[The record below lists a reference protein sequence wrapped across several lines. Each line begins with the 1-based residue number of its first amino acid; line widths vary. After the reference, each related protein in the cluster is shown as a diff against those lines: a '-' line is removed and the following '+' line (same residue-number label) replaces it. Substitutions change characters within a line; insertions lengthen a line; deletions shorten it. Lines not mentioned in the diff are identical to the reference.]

1 MPDKFLKP
9 IQQLL
14 KQKIGLEPSLVNTWI
29 WRKNILK
36 RMEANAFH
44 ASQDY
49 YHRLLCSGK
58 ELEEFIELFLVPET
72 WFFREEKGLE
82 FAVERCVHLLRSGR
96 RDLAIACIPCS
107 SGEEPY
113 SLAMALFEAGL
124 KGSQFKIE
132 AFDISKKGIKKAKL
146 ALYGSYSFRGRNEML
161 KKKYFNSHQGN
172 FLLKKEVIHQV
183 HFEYGNL
190 LDPQFCK
197 KGPYDLIICRNLL
210 IYFSKENQRQAI
222 ENCLQVLVSDGVLLL
237 GQAEGAMVGKDSGFT
252 ALTKPPIN
260 AFIPTKHTKPAVPI
274 VQETSQK
281 NASKPIELKQSIS
294 ILAKARALADAG
306 LLEEAKALCQ
316 KRLKEQDTD
325 EEAYFLLGIIA
336 HAENMEKEAENYFHK
351 TIYLSPNHCE
361 ALVYLALLADRKGDV
376 KKAELYKRRALKA
389 VKS

>member
-14 KQKIGLEPSLVNTWI
+14 KQKIGLEPSLVNTWT

-44 ASQDY
+44 APQDY
-49 YHRLLCSGK
+49 YHKLLCSGK

-82 FAVERCVHLLRSGR
+82 FAVERCVHLLKNGR
-96 RDLAIACIPCS
+96 RDLLIACIPCS

-146 ALYGSYSFRGRNEML
+146 ALYGSYSFRSKNEIF
-161 KKKYFNSHQGN
+161 KEKYFNPHHGN
-172 FLLKKEVIHQV
+172 FLLKNEVIRQV

-197 KGPYDLIICRNLL
+197 NGPYDLIICRNLL
-210 IYFSKENQRQAI
+210 IYFSKENQRLAI
-222 ENCLQVLVSDGVLLL
+222 ANCLQMLTPDGVLLL
-237 GQAEGAMVGKDSGFT
+237 GQAEGAMVGKDSGF
-252 ALTKPPIN
+252 ASLTKPPIN
-260 AFIPTKHTKPAVPI
+260 AFTPTKFTVPI
-274 VQETSQK
+274 VVKVQEPKQENDLKSL
-281 NASKPIELKQSIS
+281 ELKQVPT
-294 ILAKARALADAG
+294 LAKARALADAG

-316 KRLKEQDTD
+316 KRLKEHDTD
-325 EEAYFLLGIIA
+325 EEAYFLLGLIA

-351 TIYLSPNHCE
+351 TIYLSPNHRE
-361 ALVYLALLADRKGDV
+361 ALVYLGLLADKKGDA
-376 KKAELYKRRALKA
+376 KTAELYKRRARKL
-389 VKS
+389 